1 VRAAHRHTAGP
12 EHEYEPQ
19 RGLPEVLPAGETL
32 LWQGSP
38 DWRALARGAFHVR
51 KLAVYFSL
59 MLALRGIVVYADGG
73 TATAAVMASLWL
85 LPLAALGLGLVA
97 TLAWLSARGTVYT
110 LTNKRVVMRIGIVLT
125 VTYNLPFKR
134 IARADLA
141 LAADGH
147 GDIALAL
154 AGKDRIAYM
163 QLWPHARPW
172 RLARPEPSLR
182 GVPDAARVAKQLVA
196 AWSAATG
203 RSAVPASSPATSQA
217 TEADTPLT
225 RPVLQTR

>member
-1 VRAAHRHTAGP
+1 MRAAHRHTAGP

-32 LWQGSP
+32 IWQGSP
-38 DWRALARGAFHVR
+38 DWRALARGAFHLR
-51 KLAVYFSL
+51 KLAVYFAL
-59 MLALRGIVVYADGG
+59 MLALRGVVAYADGRS
-73 TATAAVMASLWL
+73 AADAVMAALWL

-97 TLAWLSARGTVYT
+97 MLAWLSARGTVYT
-110 LTNKRVVMRIGIVLT
+110 LTSKRVVMRIGIVLT
-125 VTYNLPFKR
+125 VTYNLPFQR

-141 LAADGH
+141 LDADGH

-154 AGKDRIAYM
+154 AGKDRIAYL

-172 RLARPEPSLR
+172 RMARPEPSLR
-182 GVPDAARVAKQLVA
+182 SVPDAARLAQTLVA
-196 AWSAATG
+196 AWAAATG
-203 RSAVPASSPATSQA
+203 RSAAPAPVSTR
-217 TEADTPLT
+217 ADESDAPLS